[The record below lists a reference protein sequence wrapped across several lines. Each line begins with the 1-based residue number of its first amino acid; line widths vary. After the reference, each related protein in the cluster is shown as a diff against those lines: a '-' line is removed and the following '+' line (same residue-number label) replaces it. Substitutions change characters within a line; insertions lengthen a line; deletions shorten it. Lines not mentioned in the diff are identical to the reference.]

1 MAAIGGA
8 LGLFTGISVI
18 SVMEILYWVTRSAAS
33 LVCKV
38 NIPEKNKE
46 EDAEDGDSNSIANP
60 SVIQVRVSP
69 APQPGGYQ
77 FQN

>member
-1 MAAIGGA
+1 MMAAVGGA
-8 LGLFTGISVI
+8 LSLFTGISVI
-18 SVMEILYWVTRSAAS
+18 TIMEILYWVTRSAAS
-33 LVCKV
+33 LIYKV
-38 NIPEKNKE
+38 NIPEKN
-46 EDAEDGDSNSIANP
+46 EDAEDGDSNSIANA